1 MEGGHYVQF
10 PTARQNLP
18 YLIVSSPELLLHK
31 YSQYPPGR
39 WVNMAL
45 PIAERWRSVLL
56 PSLFGWRPDVSLKT
70 QYEPVGQ
77 HKDVADEQAAGCR
90 IQLFRPSS

>member
-1 MEGGHYVQF
+1 
-10 PTARQNLP
+10 
-18 YLIVSSPELLLHK
+18 
-31 YSQYPPGR
+31 
-39 WVNMAL
+39 MAL
-45 PIAERWRSVLL
+45 PTAERWRSVLL